1 MRRLVPVWE
10 ISMTTERTK
19 TLAERNMWG
28 ELIALRDEQR
38 EQRGKGLQV
47 VKEKDLPLETNQMGQ
62 MRWYMHPNIKDLC
75 VNMMMVYQQEI
86 PPGSRSGRIK
96 FQCGQVIMILQGQGY
111 TSIDGVKHSW
121 KKGDVLNL
129 PLRDDGIIMQ
139 HFNTDTKETAKF
151 LAVEPNWFDALGVDR
166 GCGFEVQEEAPEH
179 RAQKNG

>member
-1 MRRLVPVWE
+1 
-10 ISMTTERTK
+10 MTTERTK
-19 TLAERNMWG
+19 KLAERNLFG
-28 ELIALRDEQR
+28 ELIAMRDEQR
-38 EQRGKGLQV
+38 EQRGNGLQV

-62 MRWYMHPNIKDLC
+62 MKWYMHPNIRDLC

-96 FQCGQVIMILQGQGY
+96 FQGGQVIMILQGQGY
-111 TSIDGVKHSW
+111 TSVDGVKHTW

-129 PLRDDGIIMQ
+129 PLRDDGIIVQ

-151 LAVEPNWFDALGVDR
+151 LAVEPNWFDALSVDR
-166 GCGFEVQEEAPEH
+166 GCGFEIQEEAPEH